1 MRIVAGRHR
10 GRRLSAPGGEEV
22 RPTSSLTRESL
33 FNVLTHGR
41 FAADGSPLAD
51 AVVLDAFAGSGA
63 NGLEALSRG
72 AAHAIFMESQ
82 AVAIS
87 ALRHNV
93 KELGEGEHVTVIR
106 ADVTRPPRATQ
117 ACDLVILD
125 PPYGQ
130 GLAAP
135 GLQGLAAAGWLKPGA
150 LVVVE
155 LMKTEDMPVPEGFE
169 VLDTRRYGKA
179 KLIFLRAPEG

>member
-1 MRIVAGRHR
+1 MRIVGGRHR
-10 GRRLSAPGGEEV
+10 GRRLAAPAGEEV
-22 RPTSSLTRESL
+22 RPTSGLARESL

-41 FAADGSPLAD
+41 FAAEGSPLAE

-72 AAHAIFMESQ
+72 ARHAIFMESQ
-82 AVAIS
+82 AAAIS
-87 ALRHNV
+87 TLRQNV
-93 KELGEGEHVTVIR
+93 AALGEDGSCTVMR

-117 ACDLVILD
+117 TCDLVILD

-130 GLAAP
+130 GLATP
-135 GLQGLAAAGWLKPGA
+135 GLKGLRAAGWIKPGA

-155 LMKTEDMPVPEGFE
+155 LMKTEDMVVPEGFAD
-169 VLDTRRYGKA
+169 LDVRRYGKA
-179 KLIFLRAPEG
+179 KLVFLRADAA